1 MHSKNIK
8 KAIGVF
14 DSGVGGL
21 SVLKH
26 IHALMPNESLIYV
39 ADSLFAPYGD
49 KSREVIQ
56 SRCFAIAD
64 QLIAQEVKTL
74 VVACNTATAAAVEAL
89 RERYSLPI
97 IGMEPAVKPA
107 VSATRNG
114 KVGVLA
120 TTGTLKSAQFAALLE
135 NYGQSV
141 EVYTQAC
148 EGLVECVERGEIDH
162 ASTYQLILR
171 YCTPLI
177 KAGVDT
183 VVLGCTHYPFLK
195 AIIKQILGHDVVV
208 IDTGEAVAKQLQ
220 RKLLEEALA
229 APAVADQVVEE
240 KYEKNTT
247 QILFLTNSK
256 DARAG
261 LVLQQLWGGEAVE
274 IKQISFNV

>member
-1 MHSKNIK
+1 MQSNNIK
-8 KAIGVF
+8 IAIGVF

-26 IHALMPNESLIYV
+26 IHALMPDESLIYV
-39 ADSLFAPYGD
+39 ADSLFAPYGN
-49 KSREVIQ
+49 KSKEVIQ

-89 RERYSLPI
+89 RARYSLPI

-107 VSATRNG
+107 VAATRNG

-135 NYGQSV
+135 NYGQNV

-162 ASTYQLILR
+162 ISTYQLIHR
-171 YCTPLI
+171 YCAPLI

-195 AIIKQILGHDVVV
+195 AIIKQVLGSQVVV

-220 RKLLEEALA
+220 RKLLEEDLA
-229 APAVADQVVEE
+229 VQVVADTVVP
-240 KYEKNTT
+240 KKHDKNTS
-247 QILFLTNSK
+247 QIMFLTNSK
-256 DARAG
+256 DARAS
-261 LVLQQLWGGEAVE
+261 LILQQLWGREPVE
-274 IKQISFNV
+274 VKQMSF